1 VTGCEEGDLHC
12 KQTTRPCTLTD
23 NALLIDDF
31 QILPIILIA
40 IPTPALLLEYITIW
54 DDRTPDHMPH
64 VLVECRNE
72 NNENE
77 GVHQESGVSCRMCG
91 IFERLDDREGGLF
104 F

>member
-1 VTGCEEGDLHC
+1 
-12 KQTTRPCTLTD
+12 
-23 NALLIDDF
+23 
-31 QILPIILIA
+31 LIA

-104 F
+104 FWRGGRGGNWVVKIDGIERKWCVSCQGIKD